1 MCFFNPKIDTPTAI
15 KPTVKQMPTINTD
28 LPQAQKL
35 DTADA
40 ATKKVKFGNTARAA
54 SQAKQVGTSDL
65 KININAPK
73 TAQKSGGVN
82 LA

>member
-1 MCFFNPKIDTPTAI
+1 MCFFNPKIDTPASVT
-15 KPTVKQMPTINTD
+15 PTVKQMPTINTG
-28 LPQAQKL
+28 LPKSKKL
-35 DTADA
+35 DTAED
-40 ATKKVKFGNTARAA
+40 ATKKVQFGSTARAA
-54 SQAKQVGTSDL
+54 SQAKQVGTSEL